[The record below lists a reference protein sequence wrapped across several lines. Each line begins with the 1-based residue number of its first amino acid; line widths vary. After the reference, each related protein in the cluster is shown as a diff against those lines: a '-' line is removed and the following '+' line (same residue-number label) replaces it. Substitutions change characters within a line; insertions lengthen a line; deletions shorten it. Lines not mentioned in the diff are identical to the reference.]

1 MQICEETKQ
10 HLNFI
15 LVQFPENLDKNYAAS
30 SGKTKKQL
38 KVSIDFLDSIGKSHY
53 LTEIGKERIRRV
65 GAKMLEEQ
73 NVQTTLGDEAK
84 PPLDIGFKVF
94 KLDTSNLKTWDST
107 PVSEDQLELLF
118 ERMNSMIDR
127 VKDDR
132 TDLDMVYEVMLKL
145 GVPLTMPVIP
155 MEINGKR
162 VYSIQE
168 GTTLLVCLVEGIS
181 SEDVEALADYDPTK
195 IILAKSSLADDTAM
209 SNAYY
214 ILRNRGIELKL
225 V

>member
-1 MQICEETKQ
+1 M
-10 HLNFI
+10 
-15 LVQFPENLDKNYAAS
+15 
-30 SGKTKKQL
+30 
-38 KVSIDFLDSIGKSHY
+38 
-53 LTEIGKERIRRV
+53 TEIGKERIRRV